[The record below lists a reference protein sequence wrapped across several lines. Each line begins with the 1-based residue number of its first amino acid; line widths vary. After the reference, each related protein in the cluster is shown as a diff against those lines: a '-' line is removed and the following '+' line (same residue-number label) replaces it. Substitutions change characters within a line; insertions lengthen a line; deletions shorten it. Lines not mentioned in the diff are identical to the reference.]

1 MNLDIKHPIYEA
13 LIADWSFFQMAYE
26 GGRHWARWRTD
37 YSSQGPGDQNLWQHL
52 RESQD
57 DFQLRINRS
66 IYPNY
71 CRTVV
76 DVYRDFIFGSDTTIG
91 RELELPDI
99 DLFLADV
106 DQKDSSIDDFMKRAA
121 IYAQI
126 YGHAAVFV
134 DAPLADQEQVVTLRD
149 QQEMELR
156 PYFSLYTA
164 PDIVDWSQDRFGVL
178 EWVRIQEISYRSKD
192 PFAEES
198 EKRTAYR
205 TWTREAWYIHDQDD
219 QLVAEGEHRLGEV
232 PIVMVYFQKHPSKE
246 FVGLSALNDIAP
258 LNRMLANTVS
268 YIDEFVSRQAFP
280 FLAAADDM
288 SGAQDEEMVISAANL
303 FQYPAEAQ
311 PPTYVSPPTDP
322 ASFMKDYVD
331 EYLVKEIMRSASLDY
346 FVNAAQSGLAK
357 KMDFHRLNN
366 VLTSFSRNLEK
377 AETDMFR
384 LWAKWQ
390 DIQEPEVV
398 VDYPDDYE
406 IEGIE
411 TVLKNAELIRKVYGD
426 QSPAFVSQYL
436 NQVANRLDPKMSE
449 EEQQQIGDQL
459 DDNAEDNL
467 QAFATLEAQ
476 REQLTSDA

>member
-1 MNLDIKHPIYEA
+1 MNLAIKHPIYES
-13 LIADWSFFQMAYE
+13 LSADWSFFQMAYE
-26 GGRHWARWRTD
+26 GGREWASWRSD
-37 YSSQGPGDQNLWQHL
+37 YGSQGRSRSDQNLWQHL
-52 RESQD
+52 RESSD
-57 DFQLRINRS
+57 DYQLRVDRS

-99 DLFLADV
+99 DLFLANV

-126 YGHAAVFV
+126 YGHAAIFV
-134 DAPLADQEQVVTLRD
+134 DAPQADQAIFTLRD
-149 QQEMELR
+149 QQQLELR

-164 PDIVDWSQDRFGVL
+164 PDIVDWSQDRFGSL
-178 EWVRIQEISYRSKD
+178 EWVRVQEISYRSKD
-192 PFAEES
+192 PFQEES
-198 EKRTAYR
+198 EKTTSYR
-205 TWTREAWYIHDQDD
+205 TWTREAWYIHDQDG
-219 QLVAEGEHRLGEV
+219 QLVAEGEHQLGEV
-232 PIVMVYFQKHPSKE
+232 PMVLVYFQKHPTKE

-268 YIDEFVSRQAFP
+268 YIDEFISRQAFP

-288 SGAQDEEMVISAANL
+288 SDGQEEEMVISAANL

-322 ASFMKDYVD
+322 ASFMKDYAD
-331 EYLVKEIMRSASLDY
+331 DYLVKEIMRSASLDY

-377 AETDMFR
+377 AETDIFR

-390 DIQEPEVV
+390 EIQEPQVV
-398 VDYPDDYE
+398 IDYPDDYE

-436 NQVANRLDPKMSE
+436 NQVANRLDPKMTE
-449 EEQQQIGDQL
+449 EEQQQVGDQL

-467 QAFATLEAQ
+467 QALATLEAQ
-476 REQLTSDA
+476 RERFDV